1 MFFGLE
7 WNVSSGLVWKW
18 FRLNLFNYICLKL
31 LKGEIMNIFLLKC
44 FKFIFFLKNVLD
56 CDESICLL

>member
-56 CDESICLL
+56 CDESVCLL